1 MRTSVRVWHGWL
13 CLSLWL
19 CGSASAVAAEPP
31 PAAESSPASTCPIC
45 RHANNQSAPYAEQA
59 TANLAR
65 GLTNTFF
72 GWTEMLVRPTAEV
85 ERHGNLLN
93 GVGQGISHSVSRTAA
108 GIGEALTFW
117 MPKSV
122 GGPLP
127 LTSDCPICMS
137 AKRATSTAAPAS
149 SSTPPSR
156 TP

>member
-1 MRTSVRVWHGWL
+1 MRTSFQVRYGWL
-13 CLSLWL
+13 WLSLVL
-19 CGSASAVAAEPP
+19 CAG
-31 PAAESSPASTCPIC
+31 PAAAAADTAPEPAPVATCPIC
-45 RHANNQSAPYAEQA
+45 RHANNQTAPYAEQA
-59 TANLAR
+59 AANLAR

-122 GGPLP
+122 GGPPP
-127 LTSDCPICMS
+127 LTADCPICMS
-137 AKRATSTAAPAS
+137 VRRTDAAAPAS
-149 SSTPPSR
+149 SPTPPSR
-156 TP
+156 AP